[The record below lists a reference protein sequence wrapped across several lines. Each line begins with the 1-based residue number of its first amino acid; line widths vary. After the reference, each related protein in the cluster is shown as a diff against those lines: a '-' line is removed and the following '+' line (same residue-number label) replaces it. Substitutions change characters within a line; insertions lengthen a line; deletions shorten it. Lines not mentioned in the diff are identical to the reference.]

1 MAVDSASV
9 KGRLYHKQELRFIF
23 KYRWWGKSL
32 WVSPQDMGTVQ
43 GSANGKSHFL
53 KGIQMLI
60 LAMQTVNVNNCD
72 CYNIKLL
79 KCHLEFSRETIKG
92 IC

>member
-1 MAVDSASV
+1 
-9 KGRLYHKQELRFIF
+9 
-23 KYRWWGKSL
+23 
-32 WVSPQDMGTVQ
+32 MGTVQ